1 MVAATW
7 PGVDSSHA
15 RVHAAM
21 TGVDALELGRQAFER
36 RSWSEAYTQ
45 LSAAAVDDALD
56 HDDLEHHALAAEL
69 LGRHDESS
77 ELLARAHQEA
87 LRAADLPRAV
97 RDAFWLGFGLMARG
111 EFARG
116 GGWVARA
123 AGLIEEA
130 RLDCVEQGYVLL
142 PSALRSMEEGGPES
156 ALAAFERISEVAA
169 RFGDADLAAL
179 GRLGRGTS
187 QIKLGDYDRGVVLLD
202 EAMVAVTAGE
212 ISPIVAG
219 IVYCSTIYTCQMM
232 FDLRR
237 AQEWTMA
244 LTRWCESQPD
254 LVPFRGQCMLYRA
267 ELMQLHG
274 AWGDAV
280 EEAHK
285 AYVRLSAPPPEPA
298 LGAAFYQQAELH
310 RLRGEFDDAED
321 DYRQGSQWG
330 RPPEPGLAQLRL
342 AQGDVNGARGVIR
355 RAVDEAHDP
364 AIRLRLLEP
373 AVEIA
378 LAHGDVP
385 AARAAADELTASADA
400 AGAPLLRAMATR
412 AEGAVLLAEGNPRE
426 ALVRLRRSWIIWREL
441 DAPYEAAR
449 ARVLIGQACWALGDQ
464 ATATIELDAARK
476 LFGQLGARPD
486 VGRLDELTR
495 ELAAPRDGGMGAVA
509 DSGAG
514 GLTAREVEVLRL
526 IATGKSNRAIAG
538 DLVISEKTVARHVS
552 NIFTKLDVSSRSAAT
567 AYAYEHGLQAP
578 ST

>member
-1 MVAATW
+1 
-7 PGVDSSHA
+7 
-15 RVHAAM
+15 M
-21 TGVDALELGRQAFER
+21 TSVDALELGRDAFGR
-36 RSWSEAYTQ
+36 RSWAEAYTQ
-45 LSAAAVDDALD
+45 LSAAAVERALD
-56 HDDLEHHALAAEL
+56 LDDLEHLALAAEL
-69 LGRHDESS
+69 IGRSDETS

-87 LRAADLPRAV
+87 LRVADLPRAA

-123 AGLIEEA
+123 AGLIEDGH
-130 RLDCVEQGYVLL
+130 LDCVEQGYVLL
-142 PSALRSMEEGGPES
+142 PTALHSMEEGSPEA

-187 QIKLGDYDRGVVLLD
+187 QIKLGDYDRGIVLLD

-244 LTRWCESQPD
+244 LTHWCESQPD
-254 LVPFRGQCMLYRA
+254 MVPFRGQCMLYRA

-280 EEAHK
+280 EEAQK
-285 AYVRLSAPPPEPA
+285 AYVRLSTPPPEPA
-298 LGAAFYQQAELH
+298 LGAAFYQQAEMH
-310 RLRGEFDDAED
+310 RLRGEFAEAED

-330 RPPEPGLAQLRL
+330 RAPEPGLAQLRL
-342 AQGDVNGARGVIR
+342 AQGDVDGARGVIR
-355 RAVDEAHDP
+355 RALDEAQDP
-364 AIRLRLLEP
+364 TIRVRLLEP

-385 AARAAADELTASADA
+385 AARAAADELTASAKA
-400 AGAPLLRAMATR
+400 AGAPLLHGMATR
-412 AEGAVLLAEGNPRE
+412 AEGAVLLAEGNTRA
-426 ALVRLRRSWIIWREL
+426 ALGSLRTSWTTWQRLE
-441 DAPYEAAR
+441 APYEAAR
-449 ARVLIGQACWALGDQ
+449 ARVLIGQACWALRDE
-464 ATATIELDAARK
+464 ATANIELDAARRV
-476 LFGQLGARPD
+476 FGDLGASPD
-486 VGRLDELTR
+486 LRRVDELAR
-495 ELAAPRDGGMGAVA
+495 QLAAPRDGGMGAAAESGVA
-509 DSGAG
+509 

-552 NIFTKLDVSSRSAAT
+552 NIFNKLDVSSRSAAT

-578 ST
+578 PT

>member
-1 MVAATW
+1 
-7 PGVDSSHA
+7 
-15 RVHAAM
+15 M
-21 TGVDALELGRQAFER
+21 TSVNALERGRQAFER

-45 LSAAAVDDALD
+45 LSAAAVDDAFAL
-56 HDDLEHHALAAEL
+56 DDLEHLALAAEL
-69 LGRHDESS
+69 VGRHDESS

-87 LRAADLPRAV
+87 LRAADLPRAA

-116 GGWVARA
+116 GGWIARA

-130 RLDCVEQGYVLL
+130 GLDCVEQGYVLL
-142 PSALRSMEEGGPES
+142 PSALHSMEEGSPES

-187 QIKLGDYDRGVVLLD
+187 QIKMGDYARGIVLLD

-232 FDLRR
+232 YDLRR
-237 AQEWTMA
+237 AQEWTTA

-254 LVPFRGQCMLYRA
+254 LVPFRGQCMLYRS

-274 AWGDAV
+274 AWGEAV
-280 EEAHK
+280 EEAHR

-298 LGAAFYQQAELH
+298 LGSAFYQQAEMH
-310 RLRGEFDDAED
+310 RLRGEFDKAEA
-321 DYRQGSQWG
+321 DYREGSQWG
-330 RPPEPGLAQLRL
+330 RAPEPGLAQLRL
-342 AQGDVNGARGVIR
+342 AQGDVDEAREVIR
-355 RAVDEAHDP
+355 RALDEAQDP
-364 AIRLRLLEP
+364 TIRVRLLEP

-378 LAHGDVP
+378 LRHGDVP
-385 AARAAADELTASADA
+385 AARAAADELTTSAQA
-400 AGAPLLRAMATR
+400 TGAPLLEAMARR
-412 AEGAVLLAEGNPRE
+412 AEGAVLLAEGDARA
-426 ALVRLRRSWIIWREL
+426 ALGTLRQSWTTWQRLE
-441 DAPYEAAR
+441 APYEAAR

-464 ATATIELDAARK
+464 ATASIEFDAARNV
-476 LFGQLGARPD
+476 FRDLGASPD
-486 VGRLDELTR
+486 LRRVEELAR
-495 ELAAPRDGGMGAVA
+495 ELAASRDGGKGAVA
-509 DSGAG
+509 DGGVG

-526 IATGKSNRAIAG
+526 LATGKSNRAIAG

-552 NIFTKLDVSSRSAAT
+552 NIFNKLDVSSRSAAT